1 MRASLSR
8 FAFAA
13 VLLISTGCGMLGG
26 APPATD
32 PGKPKNEPG
41 KSTPE
46 SRAGMMKVYEN
57 NLTQCNAK
65 TDEMDKKLAEA
76 IEKLAGGGKSM
87 MGQPLVPL
95 GESVPKLRK
104 EKITVTVDV
113 LGSPEM
119 PMLMVKDS
127 LMEEGAKL
135 QGQPP
140 AKMQAFAKRMT
151 ALSPLTNGIRD
162 QIMGVNAALGSGFG
176 AAISCNMYA
185 MAFTNTLGAMSNGGE
200 EPTDEMFALY
210 AKYLQANARSK
221 SVVAASIALVA
232 VVQAGLA
239 GKDVKGVDTLLD
251 GVKKMKDAPET
262 VSDEQAKQAYKAAG
276 QALVDGCREQ
286 MEKAYKDHPE
296 MKRPAVD
303 PCSKEGSRVRGSPSE
318 EKARAAEQAGA
329 GGGDAVDESIRRL
342 VPSNSPLGDAAD
354 ALLAIKKGDF
364 LGALKGAAKLAGKVT
379 PFGGV
384 VSSVLGM
391 FG

>member
-1 MRASLSR
+1 
-8 FAFAA
+8 
-13 VLLISTGCGMLGG
+13 MLGG
-26 APPATD
+26 APPAGD
-32 PGKPKNEPG
+32 GGGKPKNEPG

-46 SRAGMMKVYEN
+46 SRAGLMKVYET
-57 NLTQCNAK
+57 NLAQCKTK

-76 IEKLAGGGKSM
+76 IDKLSGVGKSM
-87 MGQPLVPL
+87 MGQPLTPL
-95 GESVPKLRK
+95 GEAVTKLRK

-127 LMEEGAKL
+127 LMEEGQKL

-140 AKMQAFAKRMT
+140 AKMQAYAKRMT
-151 ALSPLTNGIRD
+151 AVGPLTNGIRD
-162 QIMGVNAALGSGFG
+162 QIMGVNGALGSGFG
-176 AAISCNMYA
+176 AAMSCNQYA
-185 MAFTNTLGAMSNGGE
+185 MALTTTLGAMSNGGE

-221 SVVAASIALVA
+221 TVVAASIALVG

-239 GKDVKGVDTLLD
+239 GKDVKGVDALLD
-251 GVKKMKDAPET
+251 GVKKIKDNPEQVT
-262 VSDEQAKQAYKAAG
+262 DEQAKQAYKAAG

-286 MEKAYKDHPE
+286 QEKAYKDHPE

-318 EKARAAEQAGA
+318 EKARAEANAGSGS
-329 GGGDAVDESIRRL
+329 GGGDAVDDSIRRL
-342 VPSNSPLGDAAD
+342 IPSNSPLGDAAD
-354 ALLAIKKGDF
+354 ALAAIKKGDF